1 MRINR
6 KSKTT
11 ILIVLLFVF
20 FLWVIMKAKQNDN
33 LDRIRTIFE
42 LCNKYPNDLG
52 KPFLISYSKSNT
64 SSNYYFLTSQRDQI
78 DGKQNA

>member
-11 ILIVLLFVF
+11 ILIVLLCIF
-20 FLWVIMKAKQNDN
+20 FLWLIIKARQTDN

-52 KPFLISYSKSNT
+52 KLFSINLFLLPNIFTLNFTKK
-64 SSNYYFLTSQRDQI
+64 SQRD
-78 DGKQNA
+78 